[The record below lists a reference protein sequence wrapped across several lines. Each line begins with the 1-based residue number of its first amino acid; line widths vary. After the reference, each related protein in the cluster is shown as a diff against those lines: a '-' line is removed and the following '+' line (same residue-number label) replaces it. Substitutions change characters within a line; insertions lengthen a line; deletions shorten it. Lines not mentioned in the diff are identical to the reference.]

1 MPFVFSNALFLA
13 ALAGLGIPVV
23 IHLLLKRKTE
33 RVRFST
39 IRFFV
44 PQDLQA
50 SARRKL
56 RNLLLLSLR
65 LLILALL
72 VLAFARPFL
81 PTGSASTGSRR
92 PKQVVLVLDES
103 LSLQAVDDR
112 APRWARAVQAA
123 REALKPLQPG
133 DRAALVSCDG
143 KARVISGLAPAEAVL
158 GQLETRKPSWGAADL
173 SEGLREAVRLL
184 AAGDPR
190 ASSSVVV
197 VSDFQR
203 SGTGALA
210 AVPVPD
216 SIDVQLRPVG
226 DLASPNLAVSELS
239 LTGEAG
245 APTGSVVVHHGDRE
259 IPGLKTEFWV
269 DGKLRSGA
277 PVALKPG
284 GATNVALTLSG
295 LSPGW
300 HDLEYRI
307 YPSDALPGDDS
318 RFGTVFVADPIPVL
332 LVEGRPRGRSFE
344 AQTFFAA
351 AALDP
356 AFGTTNAGLGGF
368 ELRTVTPAEVASA
381 LVPVAG
387 KRPPEVV
394 LLPGLRSLPAEA
406 RRALAGFA
414 SAGGGVLVFVG
425 DDVTANGFNA
435 DYAGLLPAA
444 LRGVES
450 APPESPW
457 RLGDFDPAAPGFA
470 PFRPANS
477 GNLALP
483 QFLRRFTVV
492 PSENSVV
499 SARFED
505 GVPLLVGGDVGRGRV
520 LLVNSSADTTW
531 NDWPKH
537 KTFVPWLRNA
547 VQHLAR
553 KPDAGWVRVG
563 TTLEPGREEPLDLG
577 AGAAQA
583 KLRRVGP
590 GGRIVPAS
598 ADARG
603 HLDPGSLTPGIW
615 SVRTPEGR
623 EVTRFA
629 VNVAS
634 SEADLAAQRP
644 EEFQAQLRRE
654 PAVLNAGVG
663 TALFGG
669 SPGRQEFWRPLL
681 LAALALLV
689 LETLLSNRSR
699 T

>member
-50 SARRKL
+50 SSRRKL

-81 PTGSASTGSRR
+81 PTGSASPGTRR
-92 PKQVVLVLDES
+92 PKQVVVVLDES
-103 LSLQAVDDR
+103 LSLQAVDDG
-112 APRWARAVQAA
+112 APRWTRAVQAA
-123 REALKPLQPG
+123 RDALKALQPG
-133 DRAALVSCDG
+133 DRAALVSCEG
-143 KARVISGLAPAEAVL
+143 KARVISGLAPAEAVI

-173 SEGLREAVRLL
+173 SEGLREAVRVL
-184 AAGDPR
+184 AAGDSR

-203 SGTGALA
+203 SGMGTLA
-210 AVPVPD
+210 TVPVPD

-226 DLASPNLAVSELS
+226 DLASPNLAVSELALAS
-239 LTGEAG
+239 DAG
-245 APTGSVVVHHGDRE
+245 SPTGAVVVHHGDRE

-269 DGKLRSGA
+269 DGKLRSES
-277 PVALKPG
+277 PVSLKPG
-284 GATNVALTLSG
+284 SSTNVALSLSG
-295 LSPGW
+295 LRPGW
-300 HDLEYRI
+300 HDLEFRI
-307 YPSDALPGDDS
+307 HPSDTLPGDDS
-318 RFGTVFVADPIPVL
+318 RFETVFVADPIPVL

-356 AFGTTNAGLGGF
+356 LFGTTNAGLGGF
-368 ELRTVTPAEVASA
+368 ELRTVTPTEVASA

-406 RRALAGFA
+406 RRALIGFA
-414 SAGGGVLVFVG
+414 SAGGGVLVFVN

-435 DYAGLLPAA
+435 DYAGLLPVA
-444 LRGVES
+444 LRAVES
-450 APPESPW
+450 ASPESPW

-505 GVPLLVGGDVGRGRV
+505 GVPLLVGGEVGRGRV
-520 LLVNSSADTTW
+520 LLVNSSADTSW

-537 KTFVPWLRNA
+537 KTFVPWLRHA
-547 VQHLAR
+547 VQFLAR
-553 KPDAGWVRVG
+553 QPDAGSVRTG
-563 TTLEPGREEPLDLG
+563 TTLEAGREEPLDLG
-577 AGAAQA
+577 ASAAKA
-583 KLRRVGP
+583 PLRLVGP
-590 GGRIVPAS
+590 GARTFNTT

-603 HLDPGSLTPGIW
+603 QVDPGPLTPGIW
-615 SVRTPEGR
+615 SVRTTEGR
-623 EVTRFA
+623 ELTRFS
-629 VNVAS
+629 VNAAS
-634 SEADLAAQRP
+634 SEADLAALRP
-644 EEFQAQLRRE
+644 DEFQAQLRRE
-654 PAVLNAGVG
+654 PAIMSAGVG
-663 TALFGG
+663 AALFGG

>member
-39 IRFFV
+39 IRFFE
-44 PQDLQA
+44 PQDLQ
-50 SARRKL
+50 SSSRRKL

-81 PTGSASTGSRR
+81 PTGSASPGSRR
-92 PKQVVLVLDES
+92 PKQVVVVLDES
-103 LSLQAVDDR
+103 LSLQAVDDG
-112 APRWARAVQAA
+112 APRWAPAVQAA
-123 REALKPLQPG
+123 RDALKPLQAG
-133 DRAALVSCDG
+133 DRAALVSCEG
-143 KARVISGLAPAEAVL
+143 KARVISGLAPAEAVI
-158 GQLETRKPSWGAADL
+158 GQLEIRKPSWGAADL

-203 SGTGALA
+203 SGTGALS

-226 DLASPNLAVSELS
+226 DLASPNLAVAELS
-239 LTGEAG
+239 LTGDAG
-245 APTGSVVVHHGDRE
+245 APTGALVVHHGDRE
-259 IPGLKTEFWV
+259 ISALKTQFWV
-269 DGKLRSGA
+269 DGKLRSE
-277 PVALKPG
+277 VVRLLKPG
-284 GATNVALTLSG
+284 SSTNVALSLPG
-295 LSPGW
+295 LPPGW

-307 YPSDALPGDDS
+307 HPSDALSGDDS
-318 RFGTVFVADPIPVL
+318 RFETVFIADPIPVL

-368 ELRTVTPAEVASA
+368 ELTTVTPAEVASA

-387 KRPPEVV
+387 KRSPEVV
-394 LLPGLRSLPAEA
+394 LLPGLRSLPADA
-406 RRALAGFA
+406 SRALVRFA
-414 SAGGGVLVFVG
+414 NAGGGVLMFVS

-435 DYAGLLPAA
+435 DHAGLLPVA
-444 LRGVES
+444 LRALES

-457 RLGDFDPAAPGFA
+457 RLGEFDPASPGFA

-492 PSENSVV
+492 PSEKSVV

-505 GVPLLVGGDVGRGRV
+505 GVPLLVGGEVGRGRV

-537 KTFVPWLRNA
+537 KTFVPWLRHA

-553 KPDAGWVRVG
+553 KPDAGWVRAG
-563 TTLEPGREEPLDLG
+563 TTLESGREEPLDIG
-577 AGAAQA
+577 AGAVNAQ
-583 KLRRVGP
+583 LRLVGP
-590 GGRIVPAS
+590 EGRGVPAT
-598 ADARG
+598 ADPRG
-603 HLDPGSLTPGIW
+603 HLDPGPLSPGIW
-615 SVRTPEGR
+615 SVRTSEGR

-629 VNVAS
+629 VNAAS
-634 SEADLAAQRP
+634 SEADLAAVRP
-644 EEFQAQLRRE
+644 DEFQAQLRRE

-663 TALFGG
+663 AALFGG

>member
-1 MPFVFSNALFLA
+1 MPLIFSNAVFLS
-13 ALAGLGIPVV
+13 ALAGLAIPVV

-44 PQDLQA
+44 AQDLQA
-50 SARRKL
+50 SSRRKL
-56 RNLLLLSLR
+56 RNLLLLTLR

-81 PTGSASTGSRR
+81 PTGSASPGARR
-92 PKQVVLVLDES
+92 PKQMVLVLDES
-103 LSLQAVDDR
+103 LSLQAVDDG
-112 APRWARAVQAA
+112 APRWTRAVQAA
-123 REALKPLQPG
+123 KEALKRLQPG
-133 DRAALVSCDG
+133 DRAALVSCEG
-143 KARVISGLAPAEAVL
+143 KARVVSGLAPAEAVL

-173 SEGLREAVRLL
+173 AEGLREAVRVL

-203 SGTGALA
+203 SGAGALA

-216 SIDVQLRPVG
+216 SIDIQLRPVG

-239 LTGEAG
+239 QANDAG
-245 APTGSVVVHHGDRE
+245 APTGAVVLHHGDRE
-259 IPGLKTEFWV
+259 IPGLKTEFRV
-269 DGKLRSGA
+269 DGKLRSET
-277 PVALKPG
+277 PVSLKPG
-284 GATNVALTLSG
+284 SSTHVALSLSG
-295 LSPGW
+295 LRPGW
-300 HDLEYRI
+300 HELEFRI
-307 YPSDALPGDDS
+307 HPADALSGDDS
-318 RFGTVFVADPIPVL
+318 RFETVFVADPIPVL

-368 ELRTVTPAEVASA
+368 ELRTVTPAEIAAA
-381 LVPVAG
+381 LAPVAG

-394 LLPGLRSLPAEA
+394 LLPGLRSVPTEA
-406 RRALAGFA
+406 RRAITGFA
-414 SAGGGVLVFVG
+414 GAGGGVLAFVG

-435 DYAGLLPAA
+435 DYAGLLPVA
-444 LRGVES
+444 LRAVES

-457 RLGDFDPAAPGFA
+457 RLGEFDPAAPGFT

-492 PSENSVV
+492 PSEKSVV

-505 GVPLLVGGDVGRGRV
+505 GVPLLVGGEVGRGRV
-520 LLVNSSADTTW
+520 LLVNSSADTSW

-537 KTFVPWLRNA
+537 KTFVPWLRHA
-547 VQHLAR
+547 VQFLAR
-553 KPDAGWVRVG
+553 KPDAGWVRSG
-563 TTLEPGREEPLDLG
+563 TTLEAGREELLDLG
-577 AGAAQA
+577 AGSAQA
-583 KLRRVGP
+583 SLRLVGP
-590 GGRIVPAS
+590 GGRTVTA
-598 ADARG
+598 ATDARG
-603 HLDPGSLTPGIW
+603 RLDPGSLSPGNW
-615 SVRTPEGR
+615 SVRTAEGR
-623 EVTRFA
+623 ELTRFS
-629 VNVAS
+629 VNAAS
-634 SEADLAAQRP
+634 SEADLVALRP
-644 EEFQAQLRRE
+644 DEFQAQLRRE
-654 PAVLNAGVG
+654 PAVMTADVG
-663 TALFGG
+663 AALLGG

-681 LAALALLV
+681 LAVLALLV